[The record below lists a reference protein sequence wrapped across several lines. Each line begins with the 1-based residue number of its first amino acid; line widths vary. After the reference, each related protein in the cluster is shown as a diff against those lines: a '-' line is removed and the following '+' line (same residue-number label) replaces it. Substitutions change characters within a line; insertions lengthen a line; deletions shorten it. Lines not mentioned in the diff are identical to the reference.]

1 MDLRPYYS
9 KTEGP
14 KSIYD
19 AVLDSNSY
27 ILTKKIYNFMKLLK
41 HLD

>member
-19 AVLDSNSY
+19 AVSDSNIY
-27 ILTKKIYNFMKLLK
+27 ILRKNVDNFMKINRLL
-41 HLD
+41 D